1 VWPITPAGG
10 FEFRIRARAEEHGKA
25 EKPMILIFEMTWTGT
40 VHAPVNCGVIQFV
53 ARAWPEQQVR
63 VHADPTHL
71 AELQRDRALTAL
83 PNIAFVPIEVSQRY
97 RGRTHMVS
105 FPRFWQEFRIV
116 QTALRKAPRKAG
128 CLVLLTSTTA
138 TGTFAAA
145 YAASLSRRRVGVQIG
160 LHGNLSDATGWRPRN
175 PLVRAFDTLSA
186 LQARFRVPV
195 RFLVLE
201 PAIRTSLQSALP
213 AAAARTDV
221 VRHPINAAEIP
232 AGDPPVPLPPIRV
245 GFVGLGSEAK
255 GFPTFLDIAARVKA
269 RHGDRIAFVHI
280 GIVQA
285 GKTAGCDVL
294 EDPPTKE
301 HLSRAEFARRLA
313 ALHYVFLPF
322 RRGYYDLSASGALI
336 DAVTWLKPIITMR
349 VPLSEQFFAESGEI
363 GFLCEDEASME
374 AAVET
379 ALTEI
384 DPGRYARQVDALR
397 AARDARR
404 TEVLAAAY
412 REAVELGF
420 PRLLE
425 RPGRP
430 G

>member
-1 VWPITPAGG
+1 
-10 FEFRIRARAEEHGKA
+10 
-25 EKPMILIFEMTWTGT
+25 MILIFEMTWTGT

-53 ARAWPEQQVR
+53 ARAWPEQHVR

-71 AELQRDRALTAL
+71 AELQRDPALTAL

-105 FPRFWQEFRIV
+105 FPRFWREFRTIR
-116 QTALRKAPRKAG
+116 TALGKVPRKAG

-145 YAASLSRRRVGVQIG
+145 YAASLSGRRMGIQIG

-175 PLVRAFDTLSA
+175 PLVRAFDTRSA
-186 LQARFRVPV
+186 LQARFRAPV

-201 PAIRTSLQSALP
+201 PAIRTALQSTLP

-221 VRHPINAAEIP
+221 VRHPINAAEISTS
-232 AGDPPVPLPPIRV
+232 DPPVPSPPIRI

-269 RHGDRIAFVHI
+269 RHGDRVAFVHV

-294 EDPPTKE
+294 EDPPAHE

-322 RRGYYDLSASGALI
+322 RRGYYDFSASGALI

-363 GFLCEDEASME
+363 GFICEDEAGME
-374 AAVET
+374 AAVEGV
-379 ALTEI
+379 LTEVN
-384 DPGRYARQVDALR
+384 PERYARQIDALR
-397 AARDARR
+397 GAREARR
-404 TEVLAAAY
+404 TEVLAECY
-412 REAVELGF
+412 REAVQLGF

-425 RPGRP
+425 QPVRPAAGRP
-430 G
+430 E